1 MKKPN
6 SRLDLR
12 GAISPLSL
20 LKATK
25 ALGDLGAGQRLEILS
40 TDDRTQKELSEIL
53 NPEQF
58 RTVEVQKRKTYCRI
72 VLEKAPTRGQSS
84 RQERE
89 RGQESPKRATSTQ
102 GKGETGQ
109 TGPTRHKGSS

>member
-1 MKKPN
+1 VTNDWKAGRTSMKKPH

-40 TDDRTQKELSEIL
+40 TDDRTHKELSEIL

-58 RTVEVQKRKTYCRI
+58 RTVEVQKRKTYYRMI
-72 VLEKAPTRGQSS
+72 LEKAPSHTASS
-84 RQERE
+84 HEDRE
-89 RGQESPKRATSTQ
+89 RL
-102 GKGETGQ
+102 
-109 TGPTRHKGSS
+109 

>member
-1 MKKPN
+1 MSMKKPN

-58 RTVEVQKRKTYCRI
+58 RTVGVQKRKSYYRI
-72 VLEKAPTRGQSS
+72 ILEKAPPQRQSS
-84 RQERE
+84 REKRE
-89 RGQESPKRATSTQ
+89 RG
-102 GKGETGQ
+102 
-109 TGPTRHKGSS
+109 